1 VSRQSAIVR
10 RIYDLRIPILIAV
23 LVVLF
28 SATLTDFLSLNTV
41 EKTLI
46 LLPSDGV
53 IAIGATL
60 VMILGEFDL
69 SVGGIVAVTSLL
81 LARFLPFGLGVAI
94 VAAIAGG
101 ALIGFLNGLIIY
113 RLKVNSVITTIAMG
127 FVLSGCALLLSDR
140 SLFLKNPVLTF
151 LGNNALWIFPYSTL
165 LYGAL
170 TVLVFL
176 VLKQTVFGL
185 RMYAVGGNKVSSE
198 YSGIDIERMGIAVFV
213 LNGVFVALGSILL
226 TSRLSSASPFL
237 GSETAIFVIT
247 AVLLGGM
254 TIGGGNGDVVKTLL
268 GMLLLSLMSKGFT
281 QLQIPARYQN
291 MIIGA
296 VLILLLYIGKKL
308 LEREK

>member
-1 VSRQSAIVR
+1 VSRQTAIAR
-10 RIYDLRIPILIAV
+10 RIYDLRIPILIAI
-23 LVVLF
+23 LVVIF
-28 SATLTDFLSLNTV
+28 SASIRDFLSLNTI
-41 EKTLI
+41 EKTLL

-60 VMILGEFDL
+60 VMIMGEFDL

-81 LARFLPFGLGVAI
+81 LARVLPLGLPAAI
-94 VAAIAGG
+94 LAAIAGG
-101 ALIGFLNGLIIY
+101 AFIGFLNGVIIY
-113 RLKVNSVITTIAMG
+113 KLKVNSVITTIAMG

-140 SLFLKNPVLTF
+140 SLFLKNPVLVF
-151 LGNNALWIFPYSTL
+151 LGNNSLWIFPYSTL

-176 VLKQTVFGL
+176 MLKRTVFGL
-185 RMYAVGGNKVSSE
+185 RMYAVGGNRVSSG
-198 YSGIDIERMGIAVFV
+198 YSGINIESMGIAVFV
-213 LNGVFVALGSILL
+213 LNGVFVALGSVLL
-226 TSRLSSASPFL
+226 TARLSSASPFL

-254 TIGGGNGDVVKTLL
+254 TIGGGNGDVVMTLL

-296 VLILLLYIGKKL
+296 VLIFLLYIGKKL